1 MDTNIDNVIM
11 VQIES
16 NDTWARDHAAIS
28 VLSKGEKVLLDFRFN
43 GWGMKFAADKDNL
56 ISRRLMMEDVFEEDV
71 NFITKQDFVLEGGS
85 IESDGNGTL
94 LTTSSCLLSENR
106 NEHVGQN
113 GIMEELMND
122 FGLDESND
130 ILWINNGAIDGDDT
144 DGHIDTLA
152 RLAPDNT
159 IVYVQELNEEA
170 EDYFDMKLMEDE
182 LRTFEKQRGETISI
196 NSFADSKSID

>member
-1 MDTNIDNVIM
+1 
-11 VQIES
+11 
-16 NDTWARDHAAIS
+16 
-28 VLSKGEKVLLDFRFN
+28 
-43 GWGMKFAADKDNL
+43 MKFAADKDNL

-182 LRTFEKQRGETISI
+182 LRTLKNKEGETISI

>member
-182 LRTFEKQRGETISI
+182 LRTLKTKRG
-196 NSFADSKSID
+196 NHID